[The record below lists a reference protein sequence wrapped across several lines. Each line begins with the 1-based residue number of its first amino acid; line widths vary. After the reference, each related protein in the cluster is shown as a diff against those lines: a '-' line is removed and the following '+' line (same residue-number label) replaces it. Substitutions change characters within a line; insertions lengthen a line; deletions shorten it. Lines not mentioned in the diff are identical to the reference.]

1 VEVQRMKVMVSGDEE
16 AALREATTRERR
28 VRPWRRLRAIQVLAG
43 GEHPTAVAELLSCSL
58 ASVYNW
64 AAAWRARGLAG
75 LRELPRAGKTRAL
88 DATAEQ
94 LLEERL
100 ASDPQGR
107 GDHATGWTVPMLRA
121 ELAQAGY
128 AVGER
133 TIRRT
138 LRRLG
143 WRWKRP
149 TDVLGRPDPED
160 EAKRG
165 RSSPG

>member
-1 VEVQRMKVMVSGDEE
+1 MQVMISGEE
-16 AALREATTRERR
+16 AAVLAQAAARERR
-28 VRPWRRLRAIQVLAG
+28 VRPWRRLRAIQLLADG
-43 GEHPTAVAELLSCSL
+43 KPPTVVAELLSCSL

-64 AAAWRARGLAG
+64 AAAWRARGLVG
-75 LRELPRAGKTRAL
+75 LREVPRAGKPRAL
-88 DATAEQ
+88 DETAEQ

-100 ASDPQGR
+100 ASDPQSR
-107 GDHATGWTVPMLRA
+107 GYHTTGWTVPMLRG

-138 LRRLG
+138 LQRRG

-149 TDVLGRPDPED
+149 KYVFGRPDPQHEQ
-160 EAKRG
+160 KKG
-165 RSSPG
+165 T

>member
-1 VEVQRMKVMVSGDEE
+1 MKVMVSVEDE
-16 AALREATTRERR
+16 AALSKAAARERR
-28 VRPWRRLRAIQVLAG
+28 VRHWRRLRTIQLLAR
-43 GEHPTAVAELLSCSL
+43 GEPPTAVAEMLSCSL

-75 LRELPRAGKTRAL
+75 LGEVPRPGKPRAL
-88 DATAEQ
+88 DQTAEH
-94 LLEERL
+94 LLAERR
-100 ASDPQGR
+100 ASDPQSR
-107 GDHATGWTVPMLRA
+107 GYHATGWTVPLLRA

-138 LRRLG
+138 LKRLG

-149 TDVLGRPDPED
+149 KYVLGRPDPEY
-160 EAKRG
+160 EATRG
-165 RSSPG
+165 QSSPG

>member
-1 VEVQRMKVMVSGDEE
+1 MRVMVSGDEAAALQE
-16 AALREATTRERR
+16 AATRERR
-28 VRPWRRLRAIQVLAG
+28 VRHWRRLRALQLLAG
-43 GEHPTAVAELLSCSL
+43 GEQPTVVAELLSCSL

-75 LRELPRAGKTRAL
+75 LREVPRAGKTRVL
-88 DATAEQ
+88 DETAEQ

-100 ASDPQGR
+100 ASDPQSR
-107 GDHATGWTVPMLRA
+107 GYHATGWTVPMLRA

-128 AVGER
+128 VVGER

-138 LRRLG
+138 LKRLG

-149 TDVLGRPDPED
+149 KYVLGRPDPEY
-160 EAKRG
+160 EAKKG

>member
-1 VEVQRMKVMVSGDEE
+1 VEVQQMRVMVSGDEE
-16 AALREATTRERR
+16 ALLRQATTRERR
-28 VRPWRRLRAIQVLAG
+28 VRPWRRLRAIQLLAG
-43 GEHPTAVAELLSCSL
+43 GEHPTTVATMLSCSL
-58 ASVYNW
+58 ASVYSW
-64 AAAWRARGLAG
+64 AAAWQARGLEG

-88 DATAEQ
+88 DEPAEH

-107 GDHATGWTVPMLRA
+107 GYHATGWTVPMLRA

-128 AVGER
+128 EVGER

-149 TDVLGRPDPED
+149 TDVLGRPDPEY
-160 EAKRG
+160 EAKKG
-165 RSSPG
+165 RSSLG

>member
-1 VEVQRMKVMVSGDEE
+1 MKVMVSVEDE
-16 AALREATTRERR
+16 AALSEAAARERR
-28 VRPWRRLRAIQVLAG
+28 VRPWRRLRTIQLLAR
-43 GEHPTAVAELLSCSL
+43 GEPPTAVAEMLSCSL
-58 ASVYNW
+58 ASVDTW

-75 LRELPRAGKTRAL
+75 LGEVPRPGKPRALAQ
-88 DATAEQ
+88 TAEH

-100 ASDPQGR
+100 ASDPQRR
-107 GDHATGWTVPMLRA
+107 GYHATGWTVPLLKT

-138 LRRLG
+138 RQRRG

-149 TDVLGRPDPED
+149 TDVLGRPDPEY
-160 EAKRG
+160 EAKTGRLSRG
-165 RSSPG
+165 